1 MDLAGRFKALRKAK
15 DVSIYCLSNKSD
27 VSENYIHKI
36 ENGENQPSIYILEK
50 LLSCFG
56 VKLSE
61 FLNEDTDVLYPS
73 EFEKE
78 LIENIRLLNDEKA
91 SAILQLVKLM
101 VK

>member
-1 MDLAGRFKALRKAK
+1 LDLPGRFKALRTAK
-15 DVSIYCLSNKSD
+15 GYSVYRLSKESD

-36 ENGENQPSIYILEK
+36 ENGDNQPSIFILEK

-78 LIENIRLLNDEKA
+78 LIENIRLLDEEKA
-91 SAILQLVKLM
+91 SAILHLVKLF